1 MGLFQRLFGATR
13 DAITLPNFDGSK
25 AVNISATM
33 LRECIDR
40 GSAGPDGPNRARL
53 AKPFARG
60 YIFGFSDTCIQRFAV
75 FDELESLALI
85 TVVHGTL
92 FGQKIGSLLVHDAL
106 RDQRDAEFARGR
118 TAGAEDHLRWLNDR
132 TYSPRSLT
140 DYLLED
146 SAPASLIAPT
156 NVSSAESGIEPTNVL
171 TRHAPSSWNNAL
183 VRRRAIAKATSDKSA
198 VIIRLRTRLHAKT
211 VKPIK
216 RDEH

>member
-25 AVNISATM
+25 AVSIAATM

-60 YIFGFSDTCIQRFAV
+60 YLFGFSDACVQRFAV

-92 FGQKIGSLLVHDAL
+92 FGEKIGPLLVHDAL
-106 RDQRDAEFARGR
+106 RDQRDPEFARGR
-118 TAGAEDHLRWLNDR
+118 TAGAEDHHRWLNDR
-132 TYSPRSLT
+132 TFSPRSLT
-140 DYLLED
+140 DHLLEEN
-146 SAPASLIAPT
+146 APASLIAPIAT
-156 NVSSAESGIEPTNVL
+156 AAESGIEPSNVL
-171 TRHAPSSWNNAL
+171 TRRAPSRWNNAL
-183 VRRRAIAKATSDKSA
+183 VRRRAIAEATPDKSA
-198 VIIRLRTRLHAKT
+198 MIIQLHAITHMKT
-211 VKPIK
+211 IKPT
-216 RDEH
+216 EH

>member
-25 AVNISATM
+25 AVNIAATM
-33 LRECIDR
+33 LRACIDR

-60 YIFGFSDTCIQRFAV
+60 YLFGFSDTCIQRFAV

-85 TVVHGTL
+85 TVVHGAL
-92 FGQKIGSLLVHDAL
+92 FGEIIGPLLVHDAL

-118 TAGAEDHLRWLNDR
+118 IAGAEDHLRWLNDR

-140 DYLLED
+140 GYLLDEN
-146 SAPASLIAPT
+146 APASPTAPIARP
-156 NVSSAESGIEPTNVL
+156 AESGIEPSNVL
-171 TRHAPSSWNNAL
+171 TRRAPSRWNNAL
-183 VRRRAIAKATSDKSA
+183 VRRRAIAEATPDKRA
-198 VIIRLRTRLHAKT
+198 TITQLHTRTPMKT
-211 VKPIK
+211 IKP
-216 RDEH
+216 D

>member
-40 GSAGPDGPNRARL
+40 GSAGPDGANRARV

-60 YIFGFSDTCIQRFAV
+60 YLFGFSDACIQEFGV

-92 FGQKIGSLLVHDAL
+92 FGQKLGSLLVHDAL

-118 TAGAEDHLRWLNDR
+118 TAGAEDYLRWLNDR
-132 TYSPRSLT
+132 SNTPLLLT
-140 DYLLED
+140 DFLRAD
-146 SAPASLIAPT
+146 DAPSSLIAPT
-156 NVSSAESGIEPTNVL
+156 DVSPAESGIEPSNVL
-171 TRHAPSSWNNAL
+171 TRQAPSRWNNAL
-183 VRRRAIAKATSDKSA
+183 VRRRAIAEATPDKSA
-198 VIIRLRTRLHAKT
+198 TIIQLRTRPQMKT
-211 VKPIK
+211 IKPT
-216 RDEH
+216 EH

>member
-25 AVNISATM
+25 AVNIAATM
-33 LRECIDR
+33 LRACIDR

-60 YIFGFSDTCIQRFAV
+60 YLFGFSDTCIQGFAV

-85 TVVHGTL
+85 TVVHGAL
-92 FGQKIGSLLVHDAL
+92 FGEKIGPLLVHDAL
-106 RDQRDAEFARGR
+106 RDQRDAQFARGR

-140 DYLLED
+140 DYLLEE
-146 SAPASLIAPT
+146 SAPASPMAPI
-156 NVSSAESGIEPTNVL
+156 SPPAESGIEASNVL
-171 TRHAPSSWNNAL
+171 TRRAPSRWNNAL
-183 VRRRAIAKATSDKSA
+183 VRRRAIAEATPDKSGT
-198 VIIRLRTRLHAKT
+198 IIQLQTRTPMKT
-211 VKPIK
+211 IKPG
-216 RDEH
+216 

>member
-25 AVNISATM
+25 AVNISATV

-60 YIFGFSDTCIQRFAV
+60 YLFGFSDTCIQRFGV

-92 FGQKIGSLLVHDAL
+92 L
-106 RDQRDAEFARGR
+106 ARK
-118 TAGAEDHLRWLNDR
+118 
-132 TYSPRSLT
+132 
-140 DYLLED
+140 
-146 SAPASLIAPT
+146 SARCSCMMHFVT
-156 NVSSAESGIEPTNVL
+156 SAT
-171 TRHAPSSWNNAL
+171 PSSLADGPQAPRITFAGWMIAL
-183 VRRRAIAKATSDKSA
+183 
-198 VIIRLRTRLHAKT
+198 T
-211 VKPIK
+211 VPG
-216 RDEH
+216 R

>member
-13 DAITLPNFDGSK
+13 DAIKIPNFDGSK
-25 AVNISATM
+25 AVNVSATM

-40 GSAGPDGPNRARL
+40 GSAGPGGPNRARL

-60 YIFGFSDTCIQRFAV
+60 YLFGFSDTCIQRFAV

-118 TAGAEDHLRWLNDR
+118 TAGAEDLLRW
-132 TYSPRSLT
+132 RSERSYTPLLLT
-140 DYLLED
+140 NYLLED
-146 SAPASLIAPT
+146 DAPSSLIAPT
-156 NVSSAESGIEPTNVL
+156 GESPAESGIEPSNVL
-171 TRHAPSSWNNAL
+171 TRQAPSRWNNAL
-183 VRRRAIAKATSDKSA
+183 VRRRAIAEATPDRSA
-198 VIIRLRTRLHAKT
+198 VVIQLRTRLRVKT
-211 VKPIK
+211 IKPIK

>member
-40 GSAGPDGPNRARL
+40 GSAGPEGPNRASL

-60 YIFGFSDTCIQRFAV
+60 YLFGFCDTCIQRFAV

-85 TVVHGTL
+85 TVVHGKL
-92 FGQKIGSLLVHDAL
+92 FGDKIGPLLVHDAL

-140 DYLLED
+140 DYLL
-146 SAPASLIAPT
+146 APKVEPA
-156 NVSSAESGIEPTNVL
+156 AESGIEPSNVL
-171 TRHAPSSWNNAL
+171 TRRAPSSWNNAL
-183 VRRRAIAKATSDKSA
+183 VRRRAIAEATPDKSA
-198 VIIRLRTRLHAKT
+198 TIIQLHTRTHIKAI
-211 VKPIK
+211 KPT
-216 RDEH
+216 EH

>member
-25 AVNISATM
+25 AVHISTTM

-40 GSAGPDGPNRARL
+40 GSAGPDGPNRGRL

-60 YIFGFSDTCIQRFAV
+60 YLFGFSDACIQGFGV

-92 FGQKIGSLLVHDAL
+92 FGQKLGSLLVHDAL

-140 DYLLED
+140 DYLL
-146 SAPASLIAPT
+146 APKVEPA
-156 NVSSAESGIEPTNVL
+156 AESGIEPSNVL
-171 TRHAPSSWNNAL
+171 TRRAPSSWNNAL
-183 VRRRAIAKATSDKSA
+183 VRRRAIAEATPDKSA
-198 VIIRLRTRLHAKT
+198 AIIQLHTRTHIKAI
-211 VKPIK
+211 KPT
-216 RDEH
+216 EH